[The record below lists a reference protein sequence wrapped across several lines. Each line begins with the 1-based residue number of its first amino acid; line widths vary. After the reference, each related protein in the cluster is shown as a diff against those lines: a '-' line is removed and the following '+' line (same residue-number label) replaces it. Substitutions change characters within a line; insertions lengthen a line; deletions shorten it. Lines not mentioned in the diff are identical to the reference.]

1 MGVWDFTRPA
11 HLKAAVW
18 GAIPTGAAGLTQLAG
33 AGKRGSNERDA
44 RHRRGDRLPAPDLAG
59 LRYDAGQ
66 SEFEF
71 EPAGGCRDLARLRL
85 WLVALAGIGT
95 SLAWTVWAQPTVYEL
110 KTATLCLGS
119 LLVTPYVLRYDL
131 CILSIAAAFLVKD
144 GLSRGF
150 LAGERTIMLL
160 CLVGLYCPSAP
171 VGPIV
176 CAALLL
182 LVFRR
187 KARIPGALPAAPR
200 QAMLGGALT

>member
-1 MGVWDFTRPA
+1 
-11 HLKAAVW
+11 
-18 GAIPTGAAGLTQLAG
+18 
-33 AGKRGSNERDA
+33 
-44 RHRRGDRLPAPDLAG
+44 
-59 LRYDAGQ
+59 
-66 SEFEF
+66 
-71 EPAGGCRDLARLRL
+71 
-85 WLVALAGIGT
+85 
-95 SLAWTVWAQPTVYEL
+95 
-110 KTATLCLGS
+110 
-119 LLVTPYVLRYDL
+119 VLRYDL